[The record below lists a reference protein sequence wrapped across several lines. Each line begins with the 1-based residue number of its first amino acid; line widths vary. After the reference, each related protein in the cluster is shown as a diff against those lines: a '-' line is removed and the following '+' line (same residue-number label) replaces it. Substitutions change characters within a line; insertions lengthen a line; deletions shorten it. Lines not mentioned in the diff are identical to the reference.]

1 MKYIQLKNTDLNI
14 SPICLG
20 TAGFG
25 DKSDLEKSFEI
36 LNAFVRAGGNFI
48 DTANVYCKWLKG
60 HGNCS
65 EQIIGKWLK
74 ESGMQGKVIVATKGA
89 HYSFEDPGHSRVNKE
104 DIRMDL
110 DESCRTL
117 GKDEMDF
124 TGFTEMIRRNRRRKS
139 WIFWKN

>member
-1 MKYIQLKNTDLNI
+1 MKYIQLNNTELNI

-25 DKSDLEKSFEI
+25 DKTDQEKSFEI
-36 LNAFVRAGGNFI
+36 LNAFVWAGGNFI

-89 HYSFEDPGHSRVNKE
+89 HYSFCLLYTSPSPRDA
-104 DIRMDL
+104 
-110 DESCRTL
+110 
-117 GKDEMDF
+117 
-124 TGFTEMIRRNRRRKS
+124 
-139 WIFWKN
+139 